1 MLIGVFFI
9 CWLDRLLE
17 GGSLRGSYPIIRF
30 PMTKYLFLILM
41 LISPGEGAGVK
52 RKPVD
57 QLPRLIGSP
66 TPDGLE
72 SGGLSLDLSGDDGLL
87 V

>member
-1 MLIGVFFI
+1 
-9 CWLDRLLE
+9 
-17 GGSLRGSYPIIRF
+17 
-30 PMTKYLFLILM
+30 M

-57 QLPRLIGSP
+57 QLPRLIGSL

-72 SGGLSLDLSGDDGLL
+72 SGGLSLDLPGDDELL

>member
-1 MLIGVFFI
+1 
-9 CWLDRLLE
+9 
-17 GGSLRGSYPIIRF
+17 
-30 PMTKYLFLILM
+30 M

-57 QLPRLIGSP
+57 QLPRLIGPP

-72 SGGLSLDLSGDDGLL
+72 SGGLSLDFVRDDGIL
-87 V
+87 VLADFKPLSNQLGSTVKSYHHCRA